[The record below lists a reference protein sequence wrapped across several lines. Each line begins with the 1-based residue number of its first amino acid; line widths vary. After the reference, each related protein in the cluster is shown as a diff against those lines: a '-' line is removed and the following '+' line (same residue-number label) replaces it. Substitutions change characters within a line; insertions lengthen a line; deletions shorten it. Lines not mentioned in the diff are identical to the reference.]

1 MKRSQITATHP
12 HARVQNTRQR
22 RKGDTATCREVGLG
36 PPRQRQ
42 DLDHQRPAPGLH
54 HVQRNPGGWCLKEGG
69 RASVCKFPTGQK
81 YKPQTEW
88 LSHVKTAMTPG
99 IHRIIAKSAKCYK
112 NLKQGRA
119 WVLPLC
125 CRTSFFF
132 SPTLLS
138 SWRGRCETQLGAD
151 EPLESRAR
159 APAVGSPFKSA
170 LLSLRSDLRKASQ
183 NRSRSPRKWWG
194 IAVNPSNRRRENCT
208 FLHVL
213 QVLVPSADPLSD
225 AQDSRCDLLGGCE
238 DTWHGICNP
247 VRRDGTASAKAP
259 MEGGMTIPGT
269 TGAGLSGTTG
279 VFARYICNNKSSYIC
294 DSLRRKSFKQSVARE
309 LSAMLFQFRGSCNR
323 KDQLLEN
330 PWKAL
335 GESHGRKDGGQ
346 ILCTQHGS
354 GRAGMEARQGNAPL
368 LVLEKARRL
377 SRDAWE
383 PRGKKNIEEIV
394 SFVPRFSSAFMPGHA
409 QYVPGLNEGG
419 EALYLGRSRDS
430 ERVFIL

>member
-1 MKRSQITATHP
+1 MEQI
-12 HARVQNTRQR
+12 N
-22 RKGDTATCREVGLG
+22 
-36 PPRQRQ
+36 
-42 DLDHQRPAPGLH
+42 
-54 HVQRNPGGWCLKEGG
+54 
-69 RASVCKFPTGQK
+69 
-81 YKPQTEW
+81 Y
-88 LSHVKTAMTPG
+88 
-99 IHRIIAKSAKCYK
+99 
-112 NLKQGRA
+112 
-119 WVLPLC
+119 
-125 CRTSFFF
+125 
-132 SPTLLS
+132 
-138 SWRGRCETQLGAD
+138 
-151 EPLESRAR
+151 
-159 APAVGSPFKSA
+159 
-170 LLSLRSDLRKASQ
+170 SLIFISQ
-183 NRSRSPRKWWG
+183 NRSRSPGKRWG

-238 DTWHGICNP
+238 DTWHGIRNP
-247 VRRDGTASAKAP
+247 IGWDGTASAKAP
-259 MEGGMTIPGT
+259 MQGGMTIPGT

-279 VFARYICNNKSSYIC
+279 VFALYICNNKSTYIC
-294 DSLRRKSFKQSVARE
+294 DSLRRKSFKQSVAWE

-368 LVLEKARRL
+368 LVLEKPRRP

-383 PRGKKNIEEIV
+383 PRGKKNIKEIV

-409 QYVPGLNEGG
+409 QDVPGLNEGG
-419 EALYLGRSRDS
+419 KALYLGRSRDS
-430 ERVFIL
+430 ERIFIL